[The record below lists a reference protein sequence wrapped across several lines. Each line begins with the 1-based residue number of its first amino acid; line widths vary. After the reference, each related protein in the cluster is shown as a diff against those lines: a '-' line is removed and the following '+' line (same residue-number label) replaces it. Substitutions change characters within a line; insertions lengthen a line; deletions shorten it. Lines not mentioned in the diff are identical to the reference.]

1 MDRCRDR
8 NLDRE
13 RIRTDPC
20 GSRARLSTELDPPA
34 HVAWQGV
41 GWHAARGREN
51 AIRFELEPTVA
62 VIDNATGAT
71 LLSCTVNATSKGS
84 CSNTGSSPPVA
95 PGHRIEVKVTA
106 NGSSCNNRA
115 WQVSFRY

>member
-1 MDRCRDR
+1 VVS
-8 NLDRE
+8 NLNAE
-13 RIRTDPC
+13 TN
-20 GSRARLSTELDPPA
+20 ATLSGKDSA
-34 HVAWQGV
+34 
-41 GWHAARGREN
+41 
-51 AIRFELEPTVA
+51 TVA

-71 LLSCTVNATSKGS
+71 LLSCTANATSKGS
-84 CSNTGSSPPVA
+84 YSNTGSSPPVA